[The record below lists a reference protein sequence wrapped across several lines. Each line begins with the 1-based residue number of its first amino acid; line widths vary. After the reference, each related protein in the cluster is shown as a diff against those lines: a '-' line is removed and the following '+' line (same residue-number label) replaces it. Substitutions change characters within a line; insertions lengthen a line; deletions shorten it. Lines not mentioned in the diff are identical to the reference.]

1 MDQYRNRLRLM
12 FLGLSAAAVEE
23 VRERNWRE
31 VGGDALCLFLG
42 KDAATAVLGDHVSY
56 LVQNDVILVEAAGV
70 LGVGDHVVIGVLLP
84 GAAAVAGTPGDRAQI
99 DVATAVEFEPVEE
112 LVDVPRVRDA
122 GVAEE
127 VVDLL
132 AAAGS

>member
-1 MDQYRNRLRLM
+1 
-12 FLGLSAAAVEE
+12 
-23 VRERNWRE
+23 
-31 VGGDALCLFLG
+31 
-42 KDAATAVLGDHVSY
+42 
-56 LVQNDVILVEAAGV
+56 VILVEAAGV
-70 LGVGDHVVIGVLLP
+70 LGVGDHVVIQVLLP

-132 AAAGS
+132 AAAGP